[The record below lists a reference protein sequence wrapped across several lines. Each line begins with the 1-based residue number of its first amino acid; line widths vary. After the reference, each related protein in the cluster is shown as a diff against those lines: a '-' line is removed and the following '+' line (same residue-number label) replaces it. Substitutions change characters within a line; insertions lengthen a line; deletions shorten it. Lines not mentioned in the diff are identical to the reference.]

1 MSETTSNRET
11 LASRLGFIM
20 LSAGCA
26 IGLGN
31 VWRFPFIVGQHG
43 GGIFV
48 LFYLFFLLILGYP
61 MLMVETAIGHAGRS
75 NLVGAFR
82 NLASTGK
89 GIWGGVGRVLISGC
103 LLLLMYYTCVSGW
116 LVFYTGYY
124 ARGLISSVSGTNTEE
139 FFNNLISSPKH
150 STCYMLFC
158 TTLGTIV
165 CWFGLRKGVECC
177 VKYMM
182 CALLLL
188 MIALAGYALTLP
200 GAKEGILFYLKPS
213 WAHFTKAPVDTIF
226 AAMGQALFTLS
237 LGVGAMTIF
246 GSYLPQKKS
255 LARECVWIILLD
267 TFVALCAGF
276 IVFPICKSYGIN
288 PAQGPGLIFVSLP
301 KAFHFMPGERFWGT
315 LFFLFLSLA
324 ALTTIVTVFENLIAY
339 LQDEH
344 HFGRKSATLAV
355 GIGVSVL
362 SLPCVFGY
370 NLLSNVHPLGGQST
384 ILDFEDFIVSQNLL
398 PLGSLVLILFCFVS
412 FGWGKKGFVK
422 ELESGEN
429 WKIPRLILFYGE
441 YLLPLIIVLIFIL
454 GYYQKFFC
462 K

>member
-1 MSETTSNRET
+1 MAEDSSNREK

-31 VWRFPFIVGQHG
+31 VWRFPFIVGQYG

-61 MLMVETAIGHAGRS
+61 ILMTEMAIGRGGRS
-75 NLVGAFR
+75 NLAGAFR
-82 NLASTGK
+82 NLAATGK
-89 GIWGGVGRVLISGC
+89 GMWGMVGRVIISGC
-103 LLLLMYYTCVSGW
+103 LILMLYYTCVSGW
-116 LVFYTGYY
+116 LLSYTGYY
-124 ARGLISSVSGTNTEE
+124 ARGILSSGTNTEE
-139 FFNNLISSPKH
+139 FFGALIASPTR
-150 STCYMLFC
+150 STGYMLL
-158 TTLGTIV
+158 TTLLGGIV
-165 CWFGLRKGVECC
+165 CWFGLRTGVECC

-182 CALLLL
+182 CALLVLIL
-188 MIALAGYALTLP
+188 VLAGYALTTP
-200 GAKEGILFYLKPS
+200 GAKEGVLFYLKPN
-213 WAHFTKAPVDTIF
+213 WGHFVKAPMQTIL
-226 AAMGQALFTLS
+226 AAMGQAFFTLS
-237 LGVGAMTIF
+237 IGLGSMTIF
-246 GSYLPQKKS
+246 GSYLPWKKS
-255 LARECVWIILLD
+255 LARECAWIIILD

-288 PAQGPGLIFVSLP
+288 PAQGPGLIFISLP
-301 KAFHFMPGERFWGT
+301 KAFNSMPGGRWWGT

-344 HFGRKSATLAV
+344 KFGRKGATAIV
-355 GIGVSVL
+355 GLLVAVL

-398 PLGSLVLILFCFVS
+398 PLGALVMLLFCFSS
-412 FGWGKKGFVK
+412 FGWGRKGFVK
-422 ELESGEN
+422 ELEAGQS
-429 WKIPRLILFYGE
+429 WKFSRSVLFCWE
-441 YLLPLIIVLIFIL
+441 YLVPLVIVFIFIM
-454 GYYQKFFC
+454 GYYQTFFI